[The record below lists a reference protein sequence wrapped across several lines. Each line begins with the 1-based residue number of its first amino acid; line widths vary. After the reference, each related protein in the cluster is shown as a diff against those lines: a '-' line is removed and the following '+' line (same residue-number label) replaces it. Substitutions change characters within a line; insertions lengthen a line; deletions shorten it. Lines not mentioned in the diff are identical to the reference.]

1 MNIIEAMTKKFK
13 KILFVSTLLGFLIFT
28 PTLIFY
34 SQGYRFDFRN
44 GEIVQTGGLF
54 FNINPNGSEISI
66 DQKVSQKT
74 GFIFGSAFISGL
86 MPKQYEIKIEKQN
99 CHSWQKTLKVEEQK
113 VTECKDIQLFPQNPD
128 FSLLFSGISDFFV
141 LPNQKKLVLKKYDEV
156 GWILELFNLETKGST
171 LLVKEKELSKLLG
184 LKQSNTLLLQS
195 VEFSNDYKKGLLKT
209 SLVGENKYF
218 LINLSNGLE
227 SIPINIQGKIKSIS
241 FNPANS
247 DELILTASK
256 IEKPTTGNEPEYYND
271 DALFS
276 FKANRE
282 SSLQYIELPILS
294 QKIISYTFLNKN
306 IIWLNDSGFLY
317 QGELKENKVELS
329 EILNLKPLSI
339 NGQSNYK
346 IIGNSL
352 SQIFIKEDETLYFLD
367 PDVHI
372 LTRVFASLKGY
383 EFSPNNE
390 KILLRNEHEIVIMF
404 LEEQTQQPQRQ
415 KQEKLR
421 LIGITEKLDNLS
433 WLNNHY
439 LIFRANDSIK
449 IIEIDDRDKPNLIE
463 LSVFPNPKISW
474 LEKQKSLIVLSK
486 NNLHISK
493 DILR

>member
-317 QGELKENKVELS
+317 
-329 EILNLKPLSI
+329 
-339 NGQSNYK
+339 
-346 IIGNSL
+346 
-352 SQIFIKEDETLYFLD
+352 
-367 PDVHI
+367 
-372 LTRVFASLKGY
+372 
-383 EFSPNNE
+383 
-390 KILLRNEHEIVIMF
+390 
-404 LEEQTQQPQRQ
+404 
-415 KQEKLR
+415 
-421 LIGITEKLDNLS
+421 
-433 WLNNHY
+433 
-439 LIFRANDSIK
+439 
-449 IIEIDDRDKPNLIE
+449 
-463 LSVFPNPKISW
+463 
-474 LEKQKSLIVLSK
+474 
-486 NNLHISK
+486 
-493 DILR
+493 